1 MYKTY
6 IEVSDA
12 LINSLEEVGINFEA
26 KGNMINTEDVESIIT
41 DLICMFHRKDEELE
55 DLKEEKSQDWNGIG
69 EDIKYGIM

>member
-12 LINSLEEVGINFEA
+12 LISSLEEVGINFEA
-26 KGNMINTEDVESIIT
+26 KGNMINTEDVENIIE

-55 DLKEEKSQDWNGIG
+55 DLKEEKGQDWNGIS
-69 EDIKYGIM
+69 EDIKYDIM

>member
-12 LINSLEEVGINFEA
+12 LISSLEEVGINFEA
-26 KGNMINTEDVESIIT
+26 KGNMINTEDVEGIIE

-55 DLKEEKSQDWNGIG
+55 DLFVNEE
-69 EDIKYGIM
+69 E

>member
-12 LINSLEEVGINFEA
+12 LISSLEEAGVNFEA
-26 KGNMINTEDVESIIT
+26 RGNMINTEDVESIIE

-69 EDIKYGIM
+69 EDIKYDIM